1 MVWKH
6 PNELFGQLNIF
17 SLTENIM
24 QVKKKIQFEI
34 TTMLTEIINIKA
46 FSTEGAN
53 LGFLKSRDF
62 FPFKVID
69 IEMATYNTLA
79 YSCYEMRY
87 VCIAY

>member
-1 MVWKH
+1 M
-6 PNELFGQLNIF
+6 NF
-17 SLTENIM
+17 LTNSVFFINRKYHEG
-24 QVKKKIQFEI
+24 KKNFFFEI
-34 TTMLTEIINIKA
+34 TAMLTEIINIKA

-53 LGFLKSRDF
+53 LGFLKSRGFFFF

-87 VCIAY
+87 VCLAY

>member
-1 MVWKH
+1 
-6 PNELFGQLNIF
+6 
-17 SLTENIM
+17 
-24 QVKKKIQFEI
+24 
-34 TTMLTEIINIKA
+34 MLTEIINIKA

>member
-1 MVWKH
+1 
-6 PNELFGQLNIF
+6 
-17 SLTENIM
+17 M
-24 QVKKKIQFEI
+24 QVKKKKVPFEI

-46 FSTEGAN
+46 FSPQGAN
-53 LGFLKSRDF
+53 LGFLKPRVFFPLKVIFF

-79 YSCYEMRY
+79 HSCYEMRY

>member
-1 MVWKH
+1 
-6 PNELFGQLNIF
+6 
-17 SLTENIM
+17 
-24 QVKKKIQFEI
+24 
-34 TTMLTEIINIKA
+34 MLTEIINIKA

-87 VCIAY
+87 VCIAYWD